1 MGICRQQHQGNK
13 GKKQEGV
20 ENLLLEIETGHGRI
34 IAGAARKK
42 EEGRRKKE
50 RLTLGP
56 EIAENHPGID
66 GQRQEAPVFGE
77 NFLKRGSVVED
88 HVIGGKGGS
97 GDMAAVGA
105 AVDRDLIVLAAE
117 VINRLMHQDIGTHEM
132 LARDRC
138 LFAGPGLRP
147 GSGDGRYFL

>member
-1 MGICRQQHQGNK
+1 
-13 GKKQEGV
+13 V
-20 ENLLLEIETGHGRI
+20 AGR
-34 IAGAARKK
+34 RKK

-50 RLTLGP
+50 EGRRKKGEGRREKERLTLGP
-56 EIAENHPGID
+56 EIAQELPGID
-66 GQRQEAPVFGE
+66 GQRQEALMLGQNLFE
-77 NFLKRGSVVED
+77 SRAVVED

-138 LFAGPGLRP
+138 LFAGPGHRP